1 MIKRGITVL
10 MAASAI
16 TATCAYASP
25 EGDLKYMGYSQE
37 MVSEVLSATGCE
49 PAKPETAAD
58 SEQDEA
64 DSNLEQLTELG
75 VTRSLTP
82 TLEDRSGAIRD
93 EVLTY
98 WDKMSPAANNVQP
111 ISAETRAM
119 IETNIRTALEN
130 AGYSIVQLSLVDLP
144 EGSLKNMLRAIVRAT
159 RPLKTRNS
167 YKEIQGNLAE
177 IKKLCMEAGTID
189 GIVYLSEMTTFV
201 AENPRNNYYYEKTIL
216 NP

>member
-58 SEQDEA
+58 NEQDEA

-119 IETNIRTALEN
+119 IETNIRTALES

>member
-93 EVLTY
+93 EILTY

-119 IETNIRTALEN
+119 IETNIRTALES

>member
-82 TLEDRSGAIRD
+82 TLENRSGAIRD

-119 IETNIRTALEN
+119 IETNIRTALES

>member
-1 MIKRGITVL
+1 MIKRGITIL

-49 PAKPETAAD
+49 PLKPEAAAET
-58 SEQDEA
+58 EQDEA

-98 WDKMSPAANNVQP
+98 WDKMSPAAGNVQP
-111 ISAETRAM
+111 ISSETRAL
-119 IETNIRTALEN
+119 IEANIRTALET

-189 GIVYLSEMTTFV
+189 GVIYLSEMTTFV

>member
-1 MIKRGITVL
+1 MIKRGITILV
-10 MAASAI
+10 AASAI

-25 EGDLKYMGYSQE
+25 EGDLKYMGYSKE

-49 PAKPETAAD
+49 PAPETATAT
-58 SEQDEA
+58 EQDEA

-98 WDKMSPAANNVQP
+98 WDKMSPAASNVQP
-111 ISAETRAM
+111 ISAETRAL
-119 IETNIRTALEN
+119 IEANIRTALET

-144 EGSLKNMLRAIVRAT
+144 EGSLKNTLRAIVRVT

-167 YKEIQGNLAE
+167 YKEIQSSLAE

-189 GIVYLSEMTTFV
+189 GVVYLSEMTTFV

>member
-119 IETNIRTALEN
+119 IETNIRTALES

>member
-49 PAKPETAAD
+49 PAKPKTAAD
-58 SEQDEA
+58 NEQDEA
-64 DSNLEQLTELG
+64 ESNLEQLTELG

-98 WDKMSPAANNVQP
+98 WDKMSPAANNAQP
-111 ISAETRAM
+111 ISAETRAL
-119 IETNIRTALEN
+119 IEANIRTALET

>member
-1 MIKRGITVL
+1 MIKRGITIL

-49 PAKPETAAD
+49 PAKPEAAAAT
-58 SEQDEA
+58 EQDEA
-64 DSNLEQLTELG
+64 NANLEQLNELG

-93 EVLTY
+93 EILTY

-111 ISAETRAM
+111 ISSETRAL
-119 IETNIRTALEN
+119 IEANIRTALET

-144 EGSLKNMLRAIVRAT
+144 EGSLKNMLRAIVRVT

-177 IKKLCMEAGTID
+177 IKKLCMEAGSID
-189 GIVYLSEMTTFV
+189 GVVYLSEMTTFV

>member
-1 MIKRGITVL
+1 MIKRGITIL

-49 PAKPETAAD
+49 PAKPEAAAAT
-58 SEQDEA
+58 EQDEA
-64 DSNLEQLTELG
+64 DANLEQLNELG

-111 ISAETRAM
+111 IGSETRTL
-119 IETNIRTALEN
+119 IEANIRTALET

-144 EGSLKNMLRAIVRAT
+144 EGSLKNMLRAIVRVT

-189 GIVYLSEMTTFV
+189 GVVYLSEMTTFV

>member
-1 MIKRGITVL
+1 MIKRGITIL

-37 MVSEVLSATGCE
+37 MVSEVLTATGCE
-49 PAKPETAAD
+49 PAKPEAAAVT
-58 SEQDEA
+58 EENEA
-64 DSNLEQLTELG
+64 DSNLEQLNELG

-111 ISAETRAM
+111 ISSETRTL
-119 IETNIRTALEN
+119 IEANIRTSLET

-144 EGSLKNMLRAIVRAT
+144 EGSLKNMLRAIVRVT

-189 GIVYLSEMTTFV
+189 GVVYLSEMTTFV

>member
-58 SEQDEA
+58 NEQDEA
-64 DSNLEQLTELG
+64 ESNLEQLTELG

-119 IETNIRTALEN
+119 IETNIRTALES

>member
-1 MIKRGITVL
+1 MIKRGITILV
-10 MAASAI
+10 AASAI

-49 PAKPETAAD
+49 PATEAAAAT
-58 SEQDEA
+58 EQDEA

-98 WDKMSPAANNVQP
+98 WDKMSPAASNVQP
-111 ISAETRAM
+111 ISAETRSL
-119 IETNIRTALEN
+119 IEANIRTALET

-144 EGSLKNMLRAIVRAT
+144 EGSLKNTLRAIVRVT

-189 GIVYLSEMTTFV
+189 GVVYLSEMTTFV

>member
-1 MIKRGITVL
+1 MIKRGITIL

-25 EGDLKYMGYSQE
+25 EGDLKYMGYSNE

-49 PAKPETAAD
+49 PAKPEAAAAT
-58 SEQDEA
+58 EQNEA

-98 WDKMSPAANNVQP
+98 WDKMSPAASNVQP
-111 ISAETRAM
+111 ISPETRAL
-119 IETNIRTALEN
+119 IEANIRTALET

-167 YKEIQGNLAE
+167 YKEIQSNLAE

-189 GIVYLSEMTTFV
+189 GVVYLSEMTTFV

>member
-1 MIKRGITVL
+1 MIKRGITILV
-10 MAASAI
+10 AASAI
-16 TATCAYASP
+16 TVTCAYASP

-82 TLEDRSGAIRD
+82 TLENRSGAIRD

-119 IETNIRTALEN
+119 IETNIRTALES

>member
-1 MIKRGITVL
+1 MIKRGITIL

-49 PAKPETAAD
+49 PAKPEAAAVT
-58 SEQDEA
+58 EENEA
-64 DSNLEQLTELG
+64 DSNLEQLNELG

-111 ISAETRAM
+111 ISSETRM
-119 IETNIRTALEN
+119 LIEANIRTSLET

-144 EGSLKNMLRAIVRAT
+144 EGSLKNMLRAIVRVT

-189 GIVYLSEMTTFV
+189 GVVYLSEMTTFV

>member
-58 SEQDEA
+58 NEQDEA

-119 IETNIRTALEN
+119 IETNIRTALES

-189 GIVYLSEMTTFV
+189 GVVYLSEMTTFV

>member
-1 MIKRGITVL
+1 MIKRGITILV
-10 MAASAI
+10 AASAI
-16 TATCAYASP
+16 TVTCAYASP

-49 PAKPETAAD
+49 PATEAAAAT
-58 SEQDEA
+58 EQDEA

-98 WDKMSPAANNVQP
+98 WDKMSPAASNVQP
-111 ISAETRAM
+111 ISAETRAL
-119 IETNIRTALEN
+119 IEANIRTALET

-144 EGSLKNMLRAIVRAT
+144 EGSLKNTLRAIVRVT

-167 YKEIQGNLAE
+167 YKEIQSSLAE

-189 GIVYLSEMTTFV
+189 GVVYLSEMTTFV

>member
-1 MIKRGITVL
+1 MIKRGITIL

-49 PAKPETAAD
+49 PAKPETAAAT
-58 SEQDEA
+58 EQNEA
-64 DSNLEQLTELG
+64 DANLEQLTELG

-98 WDKMSPAANNVQP
+98 WDKMSPAASNVQP
-111 ISAETRAM
+111 ISSEIRAL
-119 IETNIRTALEN
+119 IEANVRTALET

-144 EGSLKNMLRAIVRAT
+144 EGSLKNTLRAIVRAT

-177 IKKLCMEAGTID
+177 IKKLCMDAATID
-189 GIVYLSEMTTFV
+189 GVVYLSEMTTFV

>member
-1 MIKRGITVL
+1 MIKRGITILV
-10 MAASAI
+10 AASAI

-49 PAKPETAAD
+49 PAPEAATAT
-58 SEQDEA
+58 EQDEA

-98 WDKMSPAANNVQP
+98 WDKMSPAASNVQP
-111 ISAETRAM
+111 ISAETRAL
-119 IETNIRTALEN
+119 IEANIRTALET

-144 EGSLKNMLRAIVRAT
+144 EGSLKNTLRAIVRVT

-189 GIVYLSEMTTFV
+189 GVVYLSEMTTFV

>member
-1 MIKRGITVL
+1 MIKRGITILV
-10 MAASAI
+10 AASAI
-16 TATCAYASP
+16 TATCACASP

-49 PAKPETAAD
+49 PAKPETAPAG
-58 SEQDEA
+58 EQDEA

-98 WDKMSPAANNVQP
+98 WDKMSPANSNVQP
-111 ISAETRAM
+111 ISPETRALL
-119 IETNIRTALEN
+119 EANIRTALET

-144 EGSLKNMLRAIVRAT
+144 EGSLKNTLRAIVRAT
-159 RPLKTRNS
+159 RPLKTCNP

-177 IKKLCMEAGTID
+177 IKKLCMDAATID
-189 GIVYLSEMTTFV
+189 GVVYLSEMTTFV